1 MCSTSPFELSKMR
14 RRIVECSS
22 PFWREKF
29 FFLPTLFLNV
39 VNFFYQALFN
49 GLDVGTYL
57 RLFELFYCV
66 YQTLKSKSRNRPLL
80 CQMRTAK
87 RQKSLDAA
95 SPFFLKSIS
104 QKFCSCWYQKGIL
117 LLLLQLLLLQCLFSI
132 HCFDFL

>member
-1 MCSTSPFELSKMR
+1 MR
-14 RRIVECSS
+14 RRIVECSN

-29 FFLPTLFLNV
+29 FFLPIFVFKCCKLFIGRFLMDWMFV
-39 VNFFYQALFN
+39 
-49 GLDVGTYL
+49 YL
-57 RLFELFYCV
+57 RLLELFYCV

-87 RQKSLDAA
+87 RQKSLDASLSAA
-95 SPFFLKSIS
+95 SPPFFLKSIS